1 MFSTG
6 QILFATI
13 FIIVFAAVITRTYRK
28 DRKLHR
34 RNYGGV
40 QWIGIFFIGFIIM
53 LFLIKYILK
62 N

>member
-1 MFSTG
+1 MFTTG
-6 QILFATI
+6 QILFAAI
-13 FIIVFAAVITRTYRK
+13 FIIVFTAVIIQTYRK

-40 QWIGIFFIGFIIM
+40 QWIGIFFVGFVII
-53 LFLIKYILK
+53 LFIIKYILK

>member
-6 QILFATI
+6 QILFALI
-13 FIIVFAAVITRTYRK
+13 FTVIFATVITQAYRK

-40 QWIGIFFIGFIIM
+40 QWIAIFFVGFVII
-53 LFLIKYILK
+53 LFFIKYMLK